1 MRRIVLTDPRHIHP
15 FNEPARDLRIRN
27 KPLWLLQRD
36 LLAPYVREEMEYPDW
51 KLAERF
57 EEANKTELL
66 VHKDNLYF
74 NELFVEE
81 FITRA
86 QAQKQPVRLAFSADD
101 PAIKEHVQPLST
113 SFEEASSEE
122 HGDLLLCDMWYLPEG
137 IEQHKEAIP
146 LVVDTE
152 SRERGYYHIPPYM
165 ATEFGDLVYQL
176 PKKAFVTVESW
187 VHVFIAD
194 ILFGIFSYGADEE
207 DAINDSWKRKL
218 AILAS
223 AIMEQRPV
231 LSSSKLVRVGKN
243 ANIHPTAK
251 ITGPAVIG
259 DNVNIDAGVVIDACI
274 IGNNV
279 TISQGCQLLLSVVSD
294 GCFLPFR
301 AALFMTTMM
310 ENSMVAQ
317 NTCLQLCVVG
327 RDSFI
332 GAGTTF
338 TDFSVLSDKRAATL
352 KAMNSD
358 NILTDSNFFVLGGCV
373 GHHCRL
379 GAGLVIHP
387 ARTVESDV
395 VLLPNENKIFITKN
409 VRFEESDHHAYLD
422 RYPYPRLYPRRP
434 EETKEPAVVF

>member
-1 MRRIVLTDPRHIHP
+1 MRRIVLNDPRQIHP
-15 FNEPARDLRIRN
+15 FNEQARDLRIRN

-36 LLAPYVREEMEYPDW
+36 LLAPYVTEEMEYPDW
-51 KLAERF
+51 QIAGRF
-57 EEANKTELL
+57 EDGSSDLEVL

-74 NELFVEE
+74 NEE
-81 FITRA
+81 FIKEFIERA
-86 QAQKQPVRLAFSADD
+86 RKGKKPVRLAFKADD
-101 PAIKEHVQPLST
+101 PAIAKHVRPLST
-113 SFEEASSEE
+113 SFEAYD
-122 HGDLLLCDMWYLPEG
+122 DLLLADMWYLPNG
-137 IEQHKEAIP
+137 IEQRDMATP
-146 LVVDTE
+146 LIIDTE

-165 ATEFGDLVYQL
+165 AADFGDLVYQL
-176 PKKAFVTVESW
+176 PRKAFVTIESW
-187 VHVFIAD
+187 VHVFISD
-194 ILFGIFSYGADEE
+194 ILFGIFTYGANEE
-207 DAINDSWKRKL
+207 DLINASWRYKL
-218 AILAS
+218 SILTTAV
-223 AIMEQRPV
+223 MEQKPV
-231 LSSSKLVRVGKN
+231 LSCSKLVHIGKN

-251 ITGPAVIG
+251 ITGPAIIG

-279 TISQGCQLLLSVVSD
+279 TLSQGCQLLLSVVSD

-338 TDFSVLSDKRAATL
+338 TDFSILSDQKAATL
-352 KAMNSD
+352 KAMNGD
-358 NILTDSNFFVLGGCV
+358 NELKDSNFFVLGGCV

-387 ARTVESDV
+387 ARTIESDV
-395 VLLPNENKIFITKN
+395 VVLPSEEQIFIERN
-409 VRFEESDHHAYLD
+409 VRYEESDHHRYSK
-422 RYPYPRLYPRRP
+422 RYPYPRLYPRMQP
-434 EETKEPAVVF
+434 ETNEIAKVAL

>member
-36 LLAPYVREEMEYPDW
+36 LLAPYVKEEMEYPDW
-51 KLAERF
+51 NLAERF
-57 EEANKTELL
+57 EAESGADTL
-66 VHKDNLYF
+66 VHRDNLYF
-74 NELFVEE
+74 NELFIKE
-81 FITRA
+81 FIKKA
-86 QAQKQPVRLAFSADD
+86 QEANGPVRLAFSNQD
-101 PAIKEHVQPLST
+101 PAIKQHVLPLAT
-113 SFEEASSEE
+113 SLIEEGE
-122 HGDLLLCDMWYLPEG
+122 LLLADMWYLPNG
-137 IEQHKEAIP
+137 ISQYKEAQP
-146 LVVDTE
+146 LIIATE

-176 PKKAFVTVESW
+176 PKKAFVTIESW

-194 ILFGIFSYGADEE
+194 ILFGIFTYGANEE
-207 DAINDSWKRKL
+207 DLINSSWRRKL
-218 AILAS
+218 SILSS
-223 AIMEQRPV
+223 AIMEQKPV
-231 LSSSKLVRVGKN
+231 LSSSKLVRIGKN

-251 ITGPAVIG
+251 ITGPAIIG
-259 DNVNIDAGVVIDACI
+259 DNVTIDAGVVIDACI

-279 TISQGCQLLLSVVSD
+279 TISQGCQLLLSVISD

-338 TDFSVLSDKRAATL
+338 TDFSVLSDKKAATL
-352 KAMNSD
+352 KAINS
-358 NILTDSNFFVLGGCV
+358 NNKLTDSNFFVLGGCV

-387 ARTVESDV
+387 ARTIESDV
-395 VLLPNENKIFITKN
+395 VLLPSEDHIFITKN
-409 VRFEESDHHAYLD
+409 VRFEESAHHAYAD

-434 EETKEPAVVF
+434 EEEREKPEAIF

>member
-36 LLAPYVREEMEYPDW
+36 LLAPYVREEMEYPNWD
-51 KLAERF
+51 LAERF
-57 EEANKTELL
+57 ETQNAGETLI
-66 VHKDNLYF
+66 HRDNLYF
-74 NELFVEE
+74 NELFIKE
-81 FITRA
+81 FIEKA
-86 QAQKQPVRLAFSADD
+86 QAHKKPVRLAFNAND
-101 PAIKEHVQPLST
+101 PAIKQHVHPLAT
-113 SFEEASSEE
+113 SFQEV
-122 HGDLLLCDMWYLPEG
+122 GDLLLADMWYLPHG
-137 IEQHKEAIP
+137 INQYREAIP
-146 LVVDTE
+146 LVIDTE

-176 PKKAFVTVESW
+176 PKKAFVIIESW

-194 ILFGIFSYGADEE
+194 ILFGIFTYGANEE
-207 DAINDSWKRKL
+207 DLINASWRRKL
-218 AILAS
+218 SILSS
-223 AIMEQRPV
+223 AIMEQKPI
-231 LSSSKLVRVGKN
+231 LSSSKLVKIGKN
-243 ANIHPTAK
+243 ANIHPTAR
-251 ITGPAVIG
+251 ITGPAIIG
-259 DNVNIDAGVVIDACI
+259 DNVTIDAGVVIDACI

-301 AALFMTTMM
+301 AALFMTSMM

-352 KAMNSD
+352 KAMNS
-358 NILTDSNFFVLGGCV
+358 NNELADSNFFVLGGCV

-379 GAGLVIHP
+379 GAGLIIHP
-387 ARTVESDV
+387 ARTIESDV
-395 VLLPNENKIFITKN
+395 VLIPTEERIFIMKN
-409 VRFEESDHHAYLD
+409 VRYEESAHHAYAD
-422 RYPYPRLYPRRP
+422 RYAYPRLYPRRP
-434 EETKEPAVVF
+434 EEEKETPEAVF